1 MQFKKYERVDMND
14 SLRDVIKHVK
24 QELVNHN
31 VQISFQYLPVIFYR
45 KVWVQQLLQNL
56 ISNAMKYNESEVPK
70 INVSFMRENGYLH
83 LTVSDNGIGIP
94 EQYREKIFKIF
105 QRLHNREKFTG
116 TGIGLAICK
125 KIVDQLNG
133 VIKVQINASD
143 GSHFCISFPEQVEL
157 KE

>member
-31 VQISFQYLPVIFYR
+31 VQISFQYLPIIFYR

-143 GSHFCISFPEQVEL
+143 GSDFCISFPEQVEL